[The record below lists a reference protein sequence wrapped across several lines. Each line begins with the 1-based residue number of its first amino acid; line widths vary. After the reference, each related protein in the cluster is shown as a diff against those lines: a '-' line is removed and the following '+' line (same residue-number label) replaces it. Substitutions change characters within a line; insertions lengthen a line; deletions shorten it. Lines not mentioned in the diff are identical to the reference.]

1 MKLMKKLLLVLLA
14 GLLTACTVNP
24 NPDPDPDPDPDP
36 IPLSAYEINLRRD
49 VLALMASY
57 PGGVVDVERDGDT
70 VLVIT
75 ENGSRLIYDD
85 FEVKDFET
93 DVLPDLQDTMEVL
106 YYFGGLD
113 GRSSTDPGRIK
124 PYTLLDALYGHEK
137 AEIADDLQQV
147 AFFGQNL
154 NMNAKYGAYA
164 ALSAAVTELG
174 PLMTAD
180 KSTVPYI
187 TPSSGTWNYRLIAG
201 TTVLS
206 LHAYGVA
213 IDFKFNSY
221 DYWRWI
227 KTAEQETVAIQRI
240 ADYPDA
246 IYAIMEKY
254 GFIWGGKWW
263 HFDTVHYEYR
273 PELIFKAKYFSEQP
287 ADDEPWYTGIDE
299 TDLELMALVERIDEQ
314 LTVEMTP

>member
-1 MKLMKKLLLVLLA
+1 MKKLWLILLV
-14 GLLTACTVNP
+14 GLLSACTAKP

-49 VLALMASY
+49 VLSLMAAY
-57 PGGVVDVERDGDT
+57 KGGVVDVEREET
-70 VLVIT
+70 SVYVIT

-93 DVLPDLQDTMEVL
+93 DVLPDLQDTMQEL
-106 YYFGGLD
+106 YYFGGVD
-113 GRSSTDPGRIK
+113 GRSTTDPGRIK

-137 AEIADDLQQV
+137 AEIADDLQKV

-154 NMNAKYGAYA
+154 NMNTLYGADE
-164 ALSAAVTELG
+164 ALAAAVAELG
-174 PLMTAD
+174 PLMSAD

-187 TPSSGTWNYRLIAG
+187 TPSSGTWNYRLISG

-206 LHAYGVA
+206 LHAYGIA

-227 KTAEQETVAIQRI
+227 KTDAQEAVAIERI
-240 ADYPDA
+240 ANYPDA

-254 GFIWGGKWW
+254 GFIWGGKWM
-263 HFDTVHYEYR
+263 HYDTVHYEYR
-273 PELIFKAKYFSEQP
+273 PELIFKATYFTEQP
-287 ADDEPWYTGIDE
+287 DDDEPWYTGIDE
-299 TDLELMALVERIDEQ
+299 TDLELMAMVERIDQQ
-314 LTVEMTP
+314 LTVETTP

>member
-1 MKLMKKLLLVLLA
+1 MKKLWLILLV
-14 GLLTACTVNP
+14 GLLSACTAKP

-49 VLALMASY
+49 VLSLMAAY
-57 PGGVVDVERDGDT
+57 KGGVVDVERDET
-70 VLVIT
+70 SVYVIT

-93 DVLPDLQDTMEVL
+93 DVLPDLQDTMQVL
-106 YYFGGLD
+106 YYFGGVD
-113 GRSSTDPGRIK
+113 GRSTTDPGRIK

-137 AEIADDLQQV
+137 AEIADDLQKV

-154 NMNAKYGAYA
+154 NMNTLYGADE
-164 ALSAAVTELG
+164 ALAAAVAELG
-174 PLMTAD
+174 PLMSAD

-187 TPSSGTWNYRLIAG
+187 TPSSGTWNYRLISG

-206 LHAYGVA
+206 LHAYGIA

-227 KTAEQETVAIQRI
+227 KTDAQEAVAIERI
-240 ADYPDA
+240 ANYPDA

-254 GFIWGGKWW
+254 GFIWGGKWM
-263 HFDTVHYEYR
+263 HYDTVHYEYR
-273 PELIFKAKYFSEQP
+273 PELIFKATYFTEQP
-287 ADDEPWYTGIDE
+287 DDDEPWYTGIDE
-299 TDLELMALVERIDEQ
+299 TDLELMAMVERIDQQ
-314 LTVEMTP
+314 LTVETTP